1 MKLLEVKNLTKK
13 FGGLTAVN
21 DVTFDVNQNE
31 IVSLIGPNGAGKTTT
46 FSMVTGIQPLT
57 SGQIIFDGE
66 DITNKPLSYIARK
79 GMVTTFQKTKTFPNI
94 TVLEAVMIGAHTQTT
109 TSVFDILRNS
119 QHNRKEEKAIR
130 DRACE
135 LLDYFNLA
143 HRKNILCNN
152 LSAGEKRVLQVA
164 IAMALNPKL
173 LLLDEP
179 VAGLNPQ
186 ESMNMMELIF
196 GLRDKGTTILLIE
209 HDMKL
214 VMQISDRIVVINF
227 GNKLAEGL
235 PAEISANE
243 QVITAYLG
251 ERDDEDVEG

>member
-21 DVTFDVNQNE
+21 DVSFDVQDKE
-31 IVSLIGPNGAGKTTT
+31 ILSLIGPNGAGKTTT
-46 FSMVTGIQPLT
+46 FSMVTGIQPPT
-57 SGQIIFDGE
+57 SGQVVFDGM
-66 DITNKPLSYIARK
+66 DITRSDLAYIASK

-109 TSVFDILRNS
+109 TSVWDILSNNR
-119 QHNRKEEKAIR
+119 HNQKEEKEIR
-130 DRACE
+130 DRALE
-135 LLDYFNLA
+135 ILDYFSLG
-143 HRKNILCNN
+143 HRKNLLCKN

-186 ESMNMMELIF
+186 ESMRMMELIY

-227 GNKLAEGL
+227 GNKIAEGT
-235 PAEISANE
+235 PEQISANE

-251 ERDDEDVEG
+251 ERDDDDVEN